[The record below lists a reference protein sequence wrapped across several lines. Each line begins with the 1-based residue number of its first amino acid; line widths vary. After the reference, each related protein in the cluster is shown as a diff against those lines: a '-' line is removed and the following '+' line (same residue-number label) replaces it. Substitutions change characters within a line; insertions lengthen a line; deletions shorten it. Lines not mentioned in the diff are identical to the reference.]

1 MPRAASGFFSMKTL
15 HLYLLRQCLAT
26 LALTVVVFT
35 FVLIA
40 GNLLKE
46 ILGLLVAGH
55 VSIWL
60 VVESLLLLIPWVM
73 AFALPISMLM
83 SGLMVFGRFS
93 ADQEYTAARS
103 AGISLTSLVVPVI
116 ALAVLMT
123 GVCAWFNLQ
132 ISPQARVAYKR
143 ILDEQMV
150 NLASFIPEGRYVD
163 FSEDF
168 VLYVSRIRGDNLH
181 NIRFYQFEK
190 GKKILDVFAKSGQLT
205 RNESGNSIRLL
216 LREARVLTLMSGL
229 ESFTDGI
236 TNGQKKPDTQNADTP
251 APFQEEWLPL
261 LLEEYETE
269 DIPAGKMAGGEDS
282 VSISDMTLSQMLAG
296 LKATR
301 AQGLDARPYVKEI
314 HHQMAFSFACISF
327 ILVAIPL
334 SLKTQR
340 RETNIS
346 LGLALIVLLVY
357 YSFFILGDA
366 LVETSDPA
374 LNLWIL
380 FWIPNF
386 LFQFLGLYAIRKAN
400 LGIG

>member
-1 MPRAASGFFSMKTL
+1 MKTL

-46 ILGLLVAGH
+46 VLSLLVAGH

-60 VVESLLLLIPWVM
+60 VIESLLLLIPWVM

-168 VLYVSRIRGDNLH
+168 VLYVSKIRGNNLN

-190 GKKILDVFAKSGQLT
+190 GKKILDVFARSGQLT
-205 RNESGNSIRLL
+205 RDESGNSIRLL
-216 LREARVLTLMSGL
+216 LREARVLTLISGL
-229 ESFTDGI
+229 ESFTGEI
-236 TNGQKKPDTQNADTP
+236 TNGEKKTDTQNADTP

-296 LKATR
+296 LKSTR
-301 AQGLDARPYVKEI
+301 AQGLDTRPYVKEI

-346 LGLALIVLLVY
+346 LGLALIVLLLY

>member
-1 MPRAASGFFSMKTL
+1 MKTL

-46 ILGLLVAGH
+46 VLGLLVAGH

-60 VVESLLLLIPWVM
+60 VLKSLLLLIPWVM

-93 ADQEYTAARS
+93 AEREYTAARS
-103 AGISLTSLVVPVI
+103 AGISLTSLILPVI
-116 ALAVLMT
+116 GLALLMT

-132 ISPQARVAYKR
+132 ISPQARIAYKR
-143 ILDEQMV
+143 ILEEQML

-163 FSEDF
+163 FTDDF
-168 VLYVSRIRGDNLH
+168 VLYVSRIRGDNLQ

-190 GKKILDVFAKSGQLT
+190 GKKILDVFAKSGQLS
-205 RNESGNSIRLL
+205 RDEEGNSMRLL
-216 LREARVLTLMSGL
+216 LHQARVLTLMSGL
-229 ESFTDGI
+229 EGFSDE
-236 TNGQKKPDTQNADTP
+236 
-251 APFQEEWLPL
+251 APKGEKQSGSESTEDQSAFQEEWLPL
-261 LLEEYETE
+261 HLDEYETE
-269 DIPAGKMAGGEDS
+269 DIPLKMAGHQDNA
-282 VSISDMTLSQMLAG
+282 SISDMTLAQMLSG
-296 LKATR
+296 LKAAL
-301 AQGLDARPYVKEI
+301 AQSLDTRPYVKEI
-314 HHQMAFSFACISF
+314 HHQVAFSFACLSF

-340 RETNIS
+340 KETNIS

-386 LFQFLGLYAIRKAN
+386 LFQLLGLYAIRRAN
-400 LGIG
+400 RGIG

>member
-1 MPRAASGFFSMKTL
+1 MKTL

-46 ILGLLVAGH
+46 VLSLLVAGH

-60 VVESLLLLIPWVM
+60 VIESLLLLIPWVM

-163 FSEDF
+163 FSENF
-168 VLYVSRIRGDNLH
+168 VLYVSKIRGNHLN

-190 GKKILDVFAKSGQLT
+190 GKKILDVFARSGQLA
-205 RNESGNSIRLL
+205 RDESANSIRLL
-216 LREARVLTLMSGL
+216 LHEARVLTLISGL
-229 ESFTDGI
+229 ESFAAEI
-236 TNGQKKPDTQNADTP
+236 TSGEKKTETQDDDTP
-251 APFQEEWLPL
+251 TAFQEEWLPL
-261 LLEEYETE
+261 HLDEYETE
-269 DIPAGKMAGGEDS
+269 DIPLKMARDEDS
-282 VSISDMTLSQMLAG
+282 VSISDMTLSQMLEG
-296 LKATR
+296 LKTTR
-301 AQGLDARPYVKEI
+301 AQGLDTRPYVKEI
-314 HHQMAFSFACISF
+314 HHQTAFSFACISF

-386 LFQFLGLYAIRKAN
+386 LFQFLGLYAIRRAN
-400 LGIG
+400 RGIG

>member
-1 MPRAASGFFSMKTL
+1 MKTL

-46 ILGLLVAGH
+46 ILSLLVAGH

-93 ADQEYTAARS
+93 ADQEYTATRS

-132 ISPQARVAYKR
+132 ISPQARVAYKK

-168 VLYVSRIRGDNLH
+168 VLYVSKIRSNNLH

-190 GKKILDVFAKSGQLT
+190 GKKILDVFAKSGQIA
-205 RNESGNSIRLL
+205 RDESGNSIRLL
-216 LREARVLTLMSGL
+216 LREARVLSLMSGL
-229 ESFTDGI
+229 ESFTGEI
-236 TNGQKKPDTQNADTP
+236 ANGQKKTDTQNADTP
-251 APFQEEWLPL
+251 AAFQEEWLPL
-261 LLEEYETE
+261 HLEEYETE
-269 DIPAGKMAGGEDS
+269 DIPLKMAGGENS
-282 VSISDMTLSQMLAG
+282 ISISDMTLSQMLAG

-301 AQGLDARPYVKEI
+301 AQGLDTRPYVKEI
-314 HHQMAFSFACISF
+314 HHQIAFSFACVSF

-366 LVETSDPA
+366 LVETGDPA
-374 LNLWIL
+374 LNLWVL

>member
-1 MPRAASGFFSMKTL
+1 MKTL

-46 ILGLLVAGH
+46 VLSLLVAGH

-60 VVESLLLLIPWVM
+60 VIESLLLLIPWVM

-168 VLYVSRIRGDNLH
+168 VLYVSKIRGNNLN

-190 GKKILDVFAKSGQLT
+190 GKKILDVFARSGQLT
-205 RNESGNSIRLL
+205 RDESGNSIRLL
-216 LREARVLTLMSGL
+216 LREARVLTLISGL
-229 ESFTDGI
+229 ESFTGEI
-236 TNGQKKPDTQNADTP
+236 TNGENETDTQNADTP
-251 APFQEEWLPL
+251 TAFQEEWLPL
-261 LLEEYETE
+261 HLDEYETE
-269 DIPAGKMAGGEDS
+269 DIPVKMAGDEDS
-282 VSISDMTLSQMLAG
+282 VSISDMTLPQMLAG

-301 AQGLDARPYVKEI
+301 AQGLDTRPYVKEI

-386 LFQFLGLYAIRKAN
+386 LFQFLGLYAIRRAN
-400 LGIG
+400 RVIG

>member
-1 MPRAASGFFSMKTL
+1 MKTL

-46 ILGLLVAGH
+46 VLSLLVAGH

-60 VVESLLLLIPWVM
+60 VIESLLLLIPWVM

-168 VLYVSRIRGDNLH
+168 VLYVSRIRGNNLN

-190 GKKILDVFAKSGQLT
+190 GKKILDVFARSGQLT
-205 RNESGNSIRLL
+205 RDESGNSIRLL
-216 LREARVLTLMSGL
+216 LREARVLTLISGL
-229 ESFTDGI
+229 ESFTGEI
-236 TNGQKKPDTQNADTP
+236 TNGEKKTDTQNADTP
-251 APFQEEWLPL
+251 TAFQEEWLPL
-261 LLEEYETE
+261 HLDEYETE
-269 DIPAGKMAGGEDS
+269 DIPVKMAGDEDS
-282 VSISDMTLSQMLAG
+282 VSISDMTLPQMLAG

-301 AQGLDARPYVKEI
+301 AQGLDTRPYVKEI

-386 LFQFLGLYAIRKAN
+386 LFQFLGLYAIRRAN
-400 LGIG
+400 RVIG

>member
-1 MPRAASGFFSMKTL
+1 MKTL

-46 ILGLLVAGH
+46 VLSLLVAGH

-60 VVESLLLLIPWVM
+60 VIESLLLLIPWVM

-168 VLYVSRIRGDNLH
+168 VLYVSKIRGNNLN

-190 GKKILDVFAKSGQLT
+190 GKKILDVFARSGQLT
-205 RNESGNSIRLL
+205 RDESGNSIRLL
-216 LREARVLTLMSGL
+216 LREARVLTLISGL
-229 ESFTDGI
+229 ESFTGEI
-236 TNGQKKPDTQNADTP
+236 TNGEKKTDTQNADTP
-251 APFQEEWLPL
+251 TAFQEEWLPL
-261 LLEEYETE
+261 HLDEYETE
-269 DIPAGKMAGGEDS
+269 DIPVKMAGDEDS
-282 VSISDMTLSQMLAG
+282 VSISDMTLPQMLAG

-301 AQGLDARPYVKEI
+301 AQGLDTRPYVKEI

-386 LFQFLGLYAIRKAN
+386 LFQFLGLYAIRRAN
-400 LGIG
+400 RVIG

>member
-236 TNGQKKPDTQNADTP
+236 TNGQKKTDTQNADTP

-269 DIPAGKMAGGEDS
+269 DIPAVKMAGGEDS
-282 VSISDMTLSQMLAG
+282 VSISDMTLPQMLAG

-301 AQGLDARPYVKEI
+301 ASRSDTRLLREEI

>member
-93 ADQEYTAARS
+93 ADQEYAAARS

-123 GVCAWFNLQ
+123 GLCAWFNLQ

-168 VLYVSRIRGDNLH
+168 VLYVSKIRGNNLH

-205 RNESGNSIRLL
+205 RNESSNSIRLL
-216 LREARVLTLMSGL
+216 LREARVLTLISGL
-229 ESFTDGI
+229 ESFTGEI
-236 TNGQKKPDTQNADTP
+236 ANGEKKTDTQNAGTQ
-251 APFQEEWLPL
+251 AAFQEEWLPL
-261 LLEEYETE
+261 HLEEYETE
-269 DIPAGKMAGGEDS
+269 DIPVKMAGGDDS

-301 AQGLDARPYVKEI
+301 AQGLDTRPYVKEI

>member
-1 MPRAASGFFSMKTL
+1 MKTL

-46 ILGLLVAGH
+46 ILSLLVAGH

-150 NLASFIPEGRYVD
+150 NLASSIPEGRYVD

-168 VLYVSRIRGDNLH
+168 VLYVSRIRGNNLH

-205 RNESGNSIRLL
+205 RDESGNSIRLL

-229 ESFTDGI
+229 ESFTGEI
-236 TNGQKKPDTQNADTP
+236 ANGQKKTDTQNADTP
-251 APFQEEWLPL
+251 PTFQEEWLPL
-261 LLEEYETE
+261 HLEEYETE
-269 DIPAGKMAGGEDS
+269 DIPLKMAGGEDS

-301 AQGLDARPYVKEI
+301 AQGLDTRPYVKEI

-334 SLKTQR
+334 SLKTRR

-366 LVETSDPA
+366 LVETGDPA

>member
-1 MPRAASGFFSMKTL
+1 MKTL

-46 ILGLLVAGH
+46 VLSLLVAGH

-60 VVESLLLLIPWVM
+60 VIESLLLLIPWVM

-168 VLYVSRIRGDNLH
+168 VLYVSKIRGNNLN

-190 GKKILDVFAKSGQLT
+190 GKKILDVFARSGQLT
-205 RNESGNSIRLL
+205 RDESGNSIRLL
-216 LREARVLTLMSGL
+216 LREARVLTLISGL
-229 ESFTDGI
+229 ESFTGEI
-236 TNGQKKPDTQNADTP
+236 TNGEKKTDTQNADTP
-251 APFQEEWLPL
+251 TAFQEEWLPL
-261 LLEEYETE
+261 HLDEYETE
-269 DIPAGKMAGGEDS
+269 DIPVKMAGDEDS
-282 VSISDMTLSQMLAG
+282 VSINDMTLPQMLAG

-301 AQGLDARPYVKEI
+301 AQGLDTRPYVKEI

-386 LFQFLGLYAIRKAN
+386 LFQFLGLYAIRRAN
-400 LGIG
+400 RVIG

>member
-1 MPRAASGFFSMKTL
+1 MKTL

-46 ILGLLVAGH
+46 VLSLLVAGH

-60 VVESLLLLIPWVM
+60 VIESLLLLIPWVM

-116 ALAVLMT
+116 ALAILMT

-168 VLYVSRIRGDNLH
+168 VLYVSKIRGNNLN

-190 GKKILDVFAKSGQLT
+190 GKKILDVFARSGQLT
-205 RNESGNSIRLL
+205 RDESGNSIRLL
-216 LREARVLTLMSGL
+216 LREARVLTLINGL
-229 ESFTDGI
+229 ESFTGEI
-236 TNGQKKPDTQNADTP
+236 TNGENETDTQNADTP
-251 APFQEEWLPL
+251 TAFQEEWLPL
-261 LLEEYETE
+261 HLDEYETE
-269 DIPAGKMAGGEDS
+269 DIPVKMAGDEDS
-282 VSISDMTLSQMLAG
+282 VSISDMTLPQMLAG

-301 AQGLDARPYVKEI
+301 AQGLDTRPYVKEI

-386 LFQFLGLYAIRKAN
+386 LFQFLGLYAIRRAN
-400 LGIG
+400 RVIG

>member
-1 MPRAASGFFSMKTL
+1 MPRAASGFFGMKTL

-46 ILGLLVAGH
+46 ILSLLVAGH

-150 NLASFIPEGRYVD
+150 NLASSIPEGRYVD

-168 VLYVSRIRGDNLH
+168 VLYVSRIRGNNLH

-205 RNESGNSIRLL
+205 RDESGNSIRLL

-229 ESFTDGI
+229 ESFTGEI
-236 TNGQKKPDTQNADTP
+236 ANGQKKTDTQNADTP
-251 APFQEEWLPL
+251 PTFQEEWLPL
-261 LLEEYETE
+261 HLEEYETE
-269 DIPAGKMAGGEDS
+269 DIPLKMAGGEDS

-301 AQGLDARPYVKEI
+301 AQGLDTRPYVKEI

-334 SLKTQR
+334 SLKTRR

-366 LVETSDPA
+366 LVETGDPA

>member
-1 MPRAASGFFSMKTL
+1 MKTL

-46 ILGLLVAGH
+46 VLSLLVAGH

-60 VVESLLLLIPWVM
+60 VIESLLLLIPWVM

-216 LREARVLTLMSGL
+216 LREARVLTLISGL

-386 LFQFLGLYAIRKAN
+386 LFQFLGLYAIRRAN
-400 LGIG
+400 RVIG